1 MAAAAAWLRAEAE
14 GQVQTG
20 KGGDRRRKDQS
31 EKFALI
37 ADPRSHFA
45 KLFAVNEK
53 YVEMARDLLL
63 DDPVGVE
70 AVRGG
75 TKDLRAVHL
84 ALESRLDREKTNF
97 KRLRELE
104 RKRPDLAERVRAE
117 ELELDEA

>member
-1 MAAAAAWLRAEAE
+1 MAAADAWLRAEAE
-14 GQVQTG
+14 GKVQTG

-31 EKFALI
+31 ETFALI

-45 KLFAVNEK
+45 KLFAVNKK

-63 DDPVGVE
+63 DDPVRVD

-84 ALESRLDREKTNF
+84 ALENRLGRERTSL
-97 KRLRELE
+97 KRGCRG
-104 RKRPDLAERVRAE
+104 
-117 ELELDEA
+117 